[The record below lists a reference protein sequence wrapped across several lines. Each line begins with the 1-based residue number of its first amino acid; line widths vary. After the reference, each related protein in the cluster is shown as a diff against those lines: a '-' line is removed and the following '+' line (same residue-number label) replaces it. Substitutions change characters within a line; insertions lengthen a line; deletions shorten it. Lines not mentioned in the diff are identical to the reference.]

1 MKALLQTLRTRWVAI
16 AIAVAAIA
24 FVAGVSY
31 GFRTTDDIVAQEP
44 SPTYIPP
51 SLLNTPTKAEAQV
64 MIATAEAI
72 IAKTGGGLVI
82 RVIDPKTGKPVE
94 ETPVAAMSKEEAALQ
109 TAYDVAYA
117 KYHKYRRS
125 EFGHVQL
132 QNFSSTT
139 LTSNLQEYL
148 STDPDRAI
156 YLRTIDRV
164 IHLPENIRP
173 WANGGPLPH
182 PSCTS
187 STPDDWCKGWPSY
200 VLRLNDSDE
209 SDYRKTS
216 VTVDSTGTVDVRGSD
231 TLPDGFSFLSEF
243 KIVRRD

>member
-31 GFRTTDDIVAQEP
+31 GLRTTDDIVAQEP

-94 ETPVAAMSKEEAALQ
+94 ETPVAAMSKEEAALDA
-109 TAYDVAYA
+109 AYEAAYV
-117 KYHKYRRS
+117 KYPGSKL
-125 EFGHVQL
+125 GHIQVQHI
-132 QNFSSTT
+132 NSTT
-139 LTSNLQEYL
+139 LTPSLKEYL
-148 STDPDRAI
+148 NTDPDRAI

-164 IHLPENIRP
+164 VHLPETVWIV
-173 WANGGPLPH
+173 WVDGGPSPH

-187 STPDDWCKGWPSY
+187 STPEAWCQGWPSY
-200 VLRLNDSDE
+200 DLRLKDNSE

-231 TLPDGFSFLSEF
+231 ILPEGFSFLSEF
-243 KIVRRD
+243 KVVRRD